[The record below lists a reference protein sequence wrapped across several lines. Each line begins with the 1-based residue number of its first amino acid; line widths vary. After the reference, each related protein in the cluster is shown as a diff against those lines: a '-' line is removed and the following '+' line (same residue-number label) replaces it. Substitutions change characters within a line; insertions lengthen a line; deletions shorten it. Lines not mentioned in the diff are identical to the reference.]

1 MVWCD
6 VCLCLY
12 LFVFNF
18 PPLCL
23 HGLGTVL
30 TIGCQS
36 HIREFGIKQH
46 DQTIYKRGKNNNI
59 YINVR

>member
-1 MVWCD
+1 MFVS
-6 VCLCLY
+6 VY
-12 LFVFNF
+12 LIS
-18 PPLCL
+18 PLCL

-30 TIGCQS
+30 TIWCQS

-46 DQTIYKRGKNNNI
+46 DQTIYKREKNGYKDI